1 MGVFA
6 LEAIFSTQL
15 TVGVLSHNVPR
26 GACLIHGA
34 RSNITPIA
42 RTSAASSRSELVMP
56 PSGLAS
62 EITSEAMSWGKLFR
76 HTMGT
81 MLSTSENQTPP
92 APSAAASW

>member
-6 LEAIFSTQL
+6 FEAILSTQL
-15 TVGVLSHNVPR
+15 TVGVLSHNVPS
-26 GACLIHGA
+26 GACFTTGA

-56 PSGLAS
+56 PLGLSS
-62 EITSEAMSWGKLFR
+62 ETTSEAMSGGNLSR
-76 HTMGT
+76 QTMGT
-81 MLSTSENQTPP
+81 MSSTRENQTPP